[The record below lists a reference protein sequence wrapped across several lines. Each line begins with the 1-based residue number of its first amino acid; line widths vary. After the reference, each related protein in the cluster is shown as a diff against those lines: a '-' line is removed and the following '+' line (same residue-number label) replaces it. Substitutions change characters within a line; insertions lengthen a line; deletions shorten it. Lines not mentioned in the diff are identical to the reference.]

1 MKHLIKKAMMKERRQ
16 RRIRSRLAG
25 SAARPRLAV
34 HRTHLQIY
42 AQVIDDERGVTI
54 CSASTLEMARKDAL
68 AGAKGA
74 AISGAKAVG
83 AEIAK
88 RAKAAG
94 IEQVAFD
101 RCGFRYHGRVKA
113 LADAAREAGLKF

>member
-1 MKHLIKKAMMKERRQ
+1 MKHLVKKRQMRDRRR
-16 RRIRSRLAG
+16 RRIRGRLAG
-25 SAARPRLAV
+25 TAARPRLAI

-42 AQVIDDERGVTI
+42 AQVVDDDKGVTL
-54 CSASTLEMARKDAL
+54 CAASSLDLAKKGAL
-68 AGAKGA
+68 GDAKGGGV
-74 AISGAKAVG
+74 SGAKAVG

-94 IEQVAFD
+94 VEAVAFD
-101 RCGFRYHGRVKA
+101 RAGYRYHGRIKA

>member
-1 MKHLIKKAMMKERRQ
+1 MKHLIKKKMMRDRRR
-16 RRIRSRLAG
+16 RRIRGRLSG
-25 SAARPRLAV
+25 TAARPRLAV
-34 HRTHLQIY
+34 HRTLQQIY
-42 AQVIDDERGVTI
+42 AQVIDDTRGVTL
-54 CSASTLEMARKDAL
+54 CSASSLDLAKAGSL
-68 AGAKGA
+68 AGANGG

-94 IEQVAFD
+94 VEAVAFD
-101 RCGFRYHGRVKA
+101 RAGYRYHGRIKA

>member
-1 MKHLIKKAMMKERRQ
+1 MKHLIKKKMMRDRRR
-16 RRIRSRLAG
+16 RRIRGRLSG
-25 SAARPRLAV
+25 TGARPRLAI
-34 HRTHLQIY
+34 HRTLLQIY
-42 AQVIDDERGVTI
+42 AQVIDDTRGVTL
-54 CSASTLEMARKDAL
+54 CAASSLDLAKAGSLGDAN
-68 AGAKGA
+68 GG

-94 IEQVAFD
+94 VEAVAFD
-101 RCGFRYHGRVKA
+101 RAGYRYHGRVKA

>member
-1 MKHLIKKAMMKERRQ
+1 MKHLVKKKMMRDRRR
-16 RRIRSRLAG
+16 RRIRGRLSG
-25 SAARPRLAV
+25 TGARPRLAV
-34 HRTHLQIY
+34 HRTLQQIY
-42 AQVIDDERGVTI
+42 AQIVDDDRGVTL
-54 CSASTLEMARKDAL
+54 CQASSLEMGRKGGLGD
-68 AGAKGA
+68 AKGG

-94 IEQVAFD
+94 IESVAFD
-101 RCGFRYHGRVKA
+101 RAGRRYHGRVKA

>member
-1 MKHLIKKAMMKERRQ
+1 MKHLIKKKMMRDRRR
-16 RRIRSRLAG
+16 RRIRGRLSG
-25 SAARPRLAV
+25 TGARPRLAV
-34 HRTHLQIY
+34 HRTLQQIY
-42 AQVIDDERGVTI
+42 VQVIDDVRGVTL
-54 CSASTLEMARKDAL
+54 CAASSLDLAKAGSLGDAN
-68 AGAKGA
+68 GG

-94 IEQVAFD
+94 IEAVAFD
-101 RCGFRYHGRVKA
+101 RAGYRYHGRIKA